1 MRYHLLAL
9 LCLITVAVV
18 GCKTEPP
25 RATQPTRMDDT
36 KPTRGQ

>member
-1 MRYHLLAL
+1 MRHLLLAL
-9 LCLITVAVV
+9 LCFVTVSVV

-25 RATQPTRMDDT
+25 KGTTTTRLDDT